1 LARNGAGTYNL
12 PAGQPVVTGTVISST
27 TFNTLTSDIATALTA
42 SIANDGQTVPVAN
55 LPMGGFKL
63 TGLGDATVANDAI
76 RYNGALGTPSSGTV
90 TNLTGTASININGTV
105 GATTPAAGSFTTA
118 TLAAGAV
125 GTPSLTTTGDTN
137 TGVWFPAAD
146 TVAVSTGGTER
157 LRIDSSGNV
166 IVTNATGGL
175 GYGTGAGGTV
185 TQATSKITAVTLNKP
200 CGQITMNAASLG
212 SGAVVAFSL
221 NNSLIGVTDVVVTTI
236 NFVNGQNYSC
246 AAYQYGGGSCNIWV
260 KNESG
265 GALAEAVV
273 INFAII
279 KGAAS

>member
-1 LARNGAGTYNL
+1 MAQIIL
-12 PAGQPVVTGTVISST
+12 PTGTAPASPASGTVTVYSK
-27 TFNTLTSDIATALTA
+27 TSDKKLYYKDDSGTETGPLSSGVTYGTGVATALAVNVGTA
-42 SIANDGQTVPVAN
+42 GSPVVN
-55 LPMGGFKL
+55 G
-63 TGLGDATVANDAI
+63 
-76 RYNGALGTPSSGTV
+76 GALGTPSSGTV

-118 TLAAGAV
+118 TLAAGTAAA
-125 GTPSLTTTGDTN
+125 PSLTTTGDTN

-185 TQATSKITAVTLNKP
+185 TQATSKATAVTLNKP

-212 SGAVVAFSL
+212 SGAIVAFSL